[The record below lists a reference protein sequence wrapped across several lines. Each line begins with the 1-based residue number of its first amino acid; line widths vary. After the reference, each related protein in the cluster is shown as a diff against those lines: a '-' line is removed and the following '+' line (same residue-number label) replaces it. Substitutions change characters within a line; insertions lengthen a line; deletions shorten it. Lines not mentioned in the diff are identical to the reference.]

1 MSEPAYPDDAFEPA
15 PPSPDQAVAD
25 RARKGRGAV
34 GDMANRFFRQSTVRI
49 DDGWGS
55 GDDRDAARVNAHP
68 DDVDPP
74 RLATTLTRD
83 ASKTVIARNTS
94 PDIPFDRSINPYR
107 GCEHGCVY
115 CFARPTH
122 AYLGLSPG
130 IEFESKLFFKPE
142 APELLRKELSKKGY
156 RCDVMAIGTN
166 TDPYQPVERELR
178 LMRRILEV
186 LAEFNHP
193 VGIVTKNHLVTRDI
207 DILAPMAKKGL
218 VEVNLSVTT
227 LDRHL
232 ANVMEPRAST
242 PSRRI
247 AAIKAL
253 ADAGIPAG
261 VMTSPMIPALNDHE
275 MEAILDQ
282 AAAAGA
288 TRANYIV
295 LRLPIEVA
303 PLFEAWL
310 REHYPD
316 RAERVLSLVRQTRG
330 GKLYD
335 SAWGERMR
343 GQGPYAQLLRQ
354 RFGVAIRRLGLDQ
367 DRYRLD
373 TSLFKVPA
381 SVATPVDTRQ
391 MSLF

>member
-1 MSEPAYPDDAFEPA
+1 MRQAAFPDDAFEPA
-15 PPSPDQAVAD
+15 PPSPDEVVAD

-34 GDMANRFFRQSTVRI
+34 GDMANRFFRQTTVRI

-55 GDDRDAARVNAHP
+55 ADDRDAARVNAHP
-68 DDVDPP
+68 DDADPP

-83 ASKTVIARNTS
+83 TSKTVIARNTS

-130 IEFESKLFFKPE
+130 IEFESKLFYKPE

-166 TDPYQPVERELR
+166 TDPYQPVERETR

-207 DILAPMAKKGL
+207 DILAPMARKGL

-253 ADAGIPAG
+253 ADAGIPTG

-295 LRLPIEVA
+295 LRLPIEVG

-354 RFGVAIRRLGLDQ
+354 RFGVAIRRLGLNQ
-367 DRYRLD
+367 DRHRLD
-373 TSLFKVPA
+373 TSLFKAPA
-381 SVATPVDTRQ
+381 NVATPADTRQ